1 MKTIFT
7 FNPAYK
13 NFVQGQTKLEA
24 GLRDGAKR
32 SQLTFCF
39 ICGVIFVAINSWWG
53 VTTINDHLML
63 TMNEMTSGQVL
74 NCYMSHVTKNEIA
87 PSVIYS
93 YEWNAR
99 HFVSS
104 ETVKG
109 ENQDCDLY
117 EGKHITVYVL
127 AANPDLSQIT
137 VPQSPSLL
145 RLIPLLISLV
155 PLWGVIFSLR
165 QLRLIRSVE
174 NAYLRLSTDG
184 VVLTGKVT
192 DVQGQSNTKNRWFD
206 IEVLYEF
213 ITPSGQ
219 TMKDIYSDHFFGAFS
234 SLEAIYKIQDPENPN
249 LPLVGT
255 PVNILYTDDK
265 NYLLL

>member
-1 MKTIFT
+1 VKTTFT

-13 NFVQGQTKLEA
+13 NFVQGKTKIEP

-32 SQLTFCF
+32 SQLIFGF
-39 ICGVIFVAINSWWG
+39 ICGVIFVAVASWWG
-53 VTTINDHLML
+53 TTTINDHLML
-63 TMNEMTSGQVL
+63 TMNEMTSGTVL
-74 NCYMSHVTKNEIA
+74 DCYMAQVTKNEIA

-99 HFVSS
+99 HFVGS
-104 ETVKG
+104 ETIKG

-117 EGKHITVYVL
+117 EGKPVTVYVL
-127 AANPDLSQIT
+127 GANPDLSQIT
-137 VPQSPSLL
+137 VPRSRSILG
-145 RLIPLLISLV
+145 LIPLLISLL

-165 QLRLIRSVE
+165 QLRVIQSVE
-174 NAYLRLSTDG
+174 NSYSRLSTDG

-192 DVQGQSNTKNRWFD
+192 DVHGQSNTENRWFD
-206 IEVLYEF
+206 VEVQYEF

-219 TMKDIYSDHFFGAFS
+219 TMKDMYSDRFFGAFS
-234 SLEAIYKIQDPENPN
+234 SLEAIYKAQDSEDPN
-249 LPLVGT
+249 LPLVGM

-265 NYLLL
+265 NYILL